1 MTSLP
6 APIVSADELSVA
18 YRSGGREVPVVH
30 EVSLAVRPGRTLA
43 LVGESGSGKSTV
55 AATLLGHLRHGSRI
69 TGGRVAVD
77 GRDVFALSAR
87 ELRRL
92 RGGTVAMVAQ
102 NAGHALTP
110 SMRIGRQIAEAGGEV
125 PVTELLEQVRLPRPR
140 ELARRYPHELSGGQQ
155 QRVAIAMAIAARPK
169 VLVLDEPTTG
179 LDVITQRGVLD
190 LIGALRE
197 ELGLA
202 AVLVSHDL
210 GVVAHMA
217 DEVCVL
223 HAGRVVEAAPTRRLF
238 TAPAAPYTRRLLSS
252 VPRVTDAGLA
262 LVGEDGTR
270 EIRPRAEVPADAAEA
285 VSVRDVTIDYG
296 TAIRAVDGVSFSV
309 RRGEVLALV
318 GESGSGKSTIAWAL
332 AGLRVPSGGRMRAV
346 AGGLP
351 GGAAGGSAEGSA
363 GAVAGRSS
371 GGSSG
376 GASGGPSADL
386 SGAAS
391 DGSAGGSPGG
401 SPGLSPGG
409 SAGGSPGGRSG
420 ASPGASPGG
429 DRDLGV
435 PARRRPLALRRTVQ
449 LVFQNADTSLNP
461 RRSVGDAV
469 RRPLRFF
476 GTAGSRGEAASRA
489 RQLIADVRL
498 DPDFADRLPAQLSGG
513 QRQRIGIARALAG
526 EPEVLIADEITTGL
540 DVSVQAEVLRLL
552 DDLRREREL
561 ACLFISHDLAVVRGI
576 ADRVV
581 VLRHGVVVEEGPT
594 DVVFADP
601 GHPYT
606 RELMAAALEPGPEPE
621 RGVGRVVAVVE
632 GWEDAAEPDA
642 VWDELGGGHRVRR
655 WRSADG

>member
-1 MTSLP
+1 MTAVTSADANVP
-6 APIVSADELSVA
+6 AETTPIVSVDALSVA
-18 YRSGGREVPVVH
+18 YRSGGSGGREVPVVD
-30 EVSLAVRPGRTLA
+30 EVSLEVGPGRTLA

-55 AATLLGHLRHGSRI
+55 AATLLGHLRHGSRL
-69 TGGRVAVD
+69 TGGRVAVE
-77 GRDVFALSAR
+77 GKDVFALSAR

-92 RGGTVAMVAQ
+92 RGGTVAMVSQ

-125 PVTELLEQVRLPRPR
+125 PVTDLLEQVRLPHPR

-190 LIGALRE
+190 LVGTLRE

-223 HAGRVVEAAPTRRLF
+223 RAGRVVEAAPTRRLF
-238 TAPAAPYTRRLLSS
+238 AAPADPYTRRLLAS
-252 VPRVTDAGLA
+252 VPRVADAGLA

-285 VSVRDVTIDYG
+285 LDVREVTIDYG
-296 TAIRAVDGVSFSV
+296 TSRAVDGVSFNV

-318 GESGSGKSTIAWAL
+318 GESGSGKSTIAWSL
-332 AGLRVPSGGRMRAV
+332 AGLRGASGGTMRATSGD
-346 AGGLP
+346 A
-351 GGAAGGSAEGSA
+351 AAGA
-363 GAVAGRSS
+363 
-371 GGSSG
+371 SG
-376 GASGGPSADL
+376 GASGSV
-386 SGAAS
+386 S
-391 DGSAGGSPGG
+391 
-401 SPGLSPGG
+401 
-409 SAGGSPGGRSG
+409 
-420 ASPGASPGG
+420 GG
-429 DRDLGV
+429 DLGA

-461 RRSVGDAV
+461 RRSVGDAI

-476 GTAGSRGEAASRA
+476 GSAGSRGEAASRA
-489 RQLIADVRL
+489 RKLIADVRL

-526 EPEVLIADEITTGL
+526 EPEVLIADEITTAL
-540 DVSVQAEVLRLL
+540 DVSVQADVLRLL
-552 DDLRREREL
+552 DDLRRERDL

-594 DVVFADP
+594 DAVFEGP

-606 RELMAAALEPGPEPE
+606 RALMAAALEPDPEAA
-621 RGVGRVVAVVE
+621 GE
-632 GWEDAAEPDA
+632 GAAASAEEWADAAEPGA
-642 VWDELGGGHRVRR
+642 IWDELGGGHRVRR
-655 WRSADG
+655 WRPADG

>member
-1 MTSLP
+1 MT
-6 APIVSADELSVA
+6 AIVSVEGLSVA
-18 YRSGGREVPVVH
+18 YRSGGRDVPVVH
-30 EVSLAVRPGRTLA
+30 EAGFELSPGQTLA

-69 TGGRVAVD
+69 TAGTVRVD
-77 GRDVFALSAR
+77 GRDVFALPAK

-110 SMRIGRQIAEAGGEV
+110 SMRVGRQIAEALRGDAAADRTA
-125 PVTELLEQVRLPRPR
+125 VTAAVTDLLDQVRLPRPA

-190 LIGALRE
+190 LLAALRD

-210 GVVAHMA
+210 GVVNHMA
-217 DEVCVL
+217 DEVAVL
-223 HAGRVVEAAPTRRLF
+223 RAGRVVEAAPTRRLF
-238 TAPAAPYTRRLLSS
+238 AAPADPYTRRLLAS
-252 VPRVTDAGLA
+252 VPRLSDAGLA
-262 LVGEDGTR
+262 LVAEDGTR
-270 EIRPRAEVPADAAEA
+270 EIRPKAQVPADAPEA
-285 VSVRDVTIDYG
+285 VAVRDITIDYG
-296 TAIRAVDGVSFSV
+296 ASRAVDGVSFRV

-318 GESGSGKSTIAWAL
+318 GESGSGKSTLAWSL
-332 AGLRVPSGGRMRAV
+332 AGLRAPSGGEMTAT
-346 AGGLP
+346 
-351 GGAAGGSAEGSA
+351 GA
-363 GAVAGRSS
+363 
-371 GGSSG
+371 
-376 GASGGPSADL
+376 
-386 SGAAS
+386 
-391 DGSAGGSPGG
+391 DGSPSDSP
-401 SPGLSPGG
+401 
-409 SAGGSPGGRSG
+409 AD
-420 ASPGASPGG
+420 G
-429 DRDLGV
+429 DLAR
-435 PARRRPLALRRTVQ
+435 PARQRPLSLRRKVQ

-476 GTAGSRGEAASRA
+476 GTAPSRTAAATRA
-489 RQLIADVRL
+489 QQLIADVRL
-498 DPDFADRLPAQLSGG
+498 DPALADRLPAQLSGG

-526 EPEVLIADEITTGL
+526 EPDVLIADEITTAL

-594 DVVFADP
+594 DAVFAAP

-606 RELMAAALEPGPEPE
+606 RRLMAAALDPDG
-621 RGVGRVVAVVE
+621 GAGE
-632 GWEDAAEPDA
+632 GSEAADDWQDAAEPDD
-642 VWDELGGGHRVRR
+642 VWTDLGPGHRIRR
-655 WRSADG
+655 WRPAAT

>member
-1 MTSLP
+1 MT
-6 APIVSADELSVA
+6 AIVSVEGLSVA
-18 YRSGGREVPVVH
+18 YRSAGRDIPVVH
-30 EVSLAVRPGRTLA
+30 EVGFELCPGRTLA

-69 TGGRVAVD
+69 TAGTVRVE
-77 GRDVFALSAR
+77 GKDVFALPAR

-110 SMRIGRQIAEAGGEV
+110 SMRVGRQIAEALRGDAAGSV
-125 PVTELLEQVRLPRPR
+125 AVTDLLEQVRLPRPA

-190 LIGALRE
+190 LLAALRD

-217 DEVCVL
+217 DEVAVL
-223 HAGRVVEAAPTRRLF
+223 RAGRVVEAAPTRRLF
-238 TAPAAPYTRRLLSS
+238 AAPADPYTRRLLAS
-252 VPRVTDAGLA
+252 VPRLADSGLA
-262 LVGEDGTR
+262 VVAEDGTR
-270 EIRPRAEVPADAAEA
+270 EIRPKAEVPAGAPEA
-285 VSVRDVTIDYG
+285 VAVRDVTIDYG
-296 TAIRAVDGVSFSV
+296 ASRAVHGVSFRV

-318 GESGSGKSTIAWAL
+318 GESGSGKSTLAWSL
-332 AGLRVPSGGRMRAV
+332 AGLRAPSGGEMTAK
-346 AGGLP
+346 G
-351 GGAAGGSAEGSA
+351 
-363 GAVAGRSS
+363 
-371 GGSSG
+371 
-376 GASGGPSADL
+376 
-386 SGAAS
+386 S
-391 DGSAGGSPGG
+391 DG
-401 SPGLSPGG
+401 
-409 SAGGSPGGRSG
+409 
-420 ASPGASPGG
+420 
-429 DRDLGV
+429 DLAR
-435 PARRRPLALRRTVQ
+435 PARQRPLSLRRKVQ

-461 RRSVGDAV
+461 RRSVGEAV

-476 GTAGSRGEAASRA
+476 GTAASRAEAATRA

-498 DPDFADRLPAQLSGG
+498 DPALADRLPAQLSGG

-526 EPEVLIADEITTGL
+526 EPDVLIADEITTAL

-594 DVVFADP
+594 EAVFASP

-606 RELMAAALEPGPEPE
+606 RRLMAAALDPDG
-621 RGVGRVVAVVE
+621 
-632 GWEDAAEPDA
+632 DAAVPTDAGVAAADDWQDAADPDNT
-642 VWDELGGGHRVRR
+642 WTDLGAGHRIRR
-655 WRSADG
+655 WRPAPHPHTVGES

>member
-1 MTSLP
+1 MT
-6 APIVSADELSVA
+6 AIVSVAGLSVA
-18 YRSGGREVPVVH
+18 YRSGGRDVPVVH
-30 EVSLAVRPGRTLA
+30 EVGFELRPGHTLA

-69 TGGRVAVD
+69 TAGTVRVD
-77 GRDVFALSAR
+77 GEDVFALPPR
-87 ELRRL
+87 QLRRL

-110 SMRIGRQIAEAGGEV
+110 SMRVGRQIAEALRGDAAAG
-125 PVTELLEQVRLPRPR
+125 PAAVTDLLDQVRLPRPA

-190 LIGALRE
+190 LLAALRA

-217 DEVCVL
+217 DEVTVL
-223 HAGRVVEAAPTRRLF
+223 RAGRVVETAPTRRLF
-238 TAPAAPYTRRLLSS
+238 TAPADPYTRRLLAS
-252 VPRVTDAGLA
+252 VPRLSDAGLA
-262 LVGEDGTR
+262 VVADDGSR
-270 EIRPRAEVPADAAEA
+270 EIRPRAQVPADAPEA
-285 VSVRDVTIDYG
+285 VAVRDVTIDYG
-296 TAIRAVDGVSFSV
+296 ASRAVHGVSFRV

-318 GESGSGKSTIAWAL
+318 GESGSGKSTLAWSL
-332 AGLRVPSGGRMRAV
+332 AGLRAPSGGTMTATG
-346 AGGLP
+346 AEGGSG
-351 GGAAGGSAEGSA
+351 GGA
-363 GAVAGRSS
+363 GADG
-371 GGSSG
+371 
-376 GASGGPSADL
+376 DL
-386 SGAAS
+386 A
-391 DGSAGGSPGG
+391 
-401 SPGLSPGG
+401 
-409 SAGGSPGGRSG
+409 R
-420 ASPGASPGG
+420 
-429 DRDLGV
+429 
-435 PARRRPLALRRTVQ
+435 PARKRPLALRRKVQ

-476 GTAGSRGEAASRA
+476 GTAGSRAEAAARA
-489 RQLIADVRL
+489 RRLIADVRL
-498 DPDFADRLPAQLSGG
+498 DPAFADRLPAQLSGG

-526 EPEVLIADEITTGL
+526 EPDVLVADEITTAL

-594 DVVFADP
+594 EAVFAAP

-606 RELMAAALEPGPEPE
+606 RRLMAAALEPDPDPDLDPDPDPGLEPP
-621 RGVGRVVAVVE
+621 GAADD
-632 GWEDAAEPDA
+632 WQDAAEPHDT
-642 VWDELGGGHRVRR
+642 WTDLGGGHRVRR
-655 WRSADG
+655 WSPRVRSVNP

>member
-1 MTSLP
+1 MT
-6 APIVSADELSVA
+6 AIVSVTELSVA
-18 YRSGGREVPVVH
+18 YRSGGSGGRDVPVVR
-30 EVSLAVRPGRTLA
+30 EVSLDVLPGQTHA

-55 AATLLGHLRHGSRI
+55 AATLLGHLRHGSRV
-69 TGGRVAVD
+69 TGGSVRVGGA
-77 GRDVFALSAR
+77 DVFALAAR

-110 SMRIGRQIAEAGGEV
+110 SMRIGRQIAEAGGDV
-125 PVTELLEQVRLPRPR
+125 PVVDLLEQVRLPRPA

-190 LIGALRE
+190 LIGALRD

-217 DEVCVL
+217 DEVTVL
-223 HAGRVVEAAPTRRLF
+223 RSGRVVEAAPTGRLF
-238 TAPAAPYTRRLLSS
+238 AAPQDPYTRRLLAS
-252 VPRVTDAGLA
+252 VPRLDDEGLA
-262 LVGEDGTR
+262 LVGVAGER
-270 EIRPRAEVPADAAEA
+270 EVRPRAVVSGDAPVA
-285 VSVRDVTIDYG
+285 VSARDVTIDYG
-296 TAIRAVDGVSFSV
+296 SSRAVDGVSFDV

-318 GESGSGKSTIAWAL
+318 GESGSGKSTLAWAL
-332 AGLRVPSGGRMRAV
+332 AGLRTPSGGTMTH
-346 AGGLP
+346 
-351 GGAAGGSAEGSA
+351 E
-363 GAVAGRSS
+363 
-371 GGSSG
+371 
-376 GASGGPSADL
+376 
-386 SGAAS
+386 SGAH
-391 DGSAGGSPGG
+391 GAGDLARPAGKRP
-401 SPGLSPGG
+401 LS
-409 SAGGSPGGRSG
+409 
-420 ASPGASPGG
+420 
-429 DRDLGV
+429 L
-435 PARRRPLALRRTVQ
+435 RRRVQ

-476 GTAGSRGEAASRA
+476 GTVGSRAEAVDRA
-489 RQLIADVRL
+489 RQLISDVRL
-498 DPDFADRLPAQLSGG
+498 EPALSERLPAQLSGG

-526 EPEVLIADEITTGL
+526 EPDVLIADEITTAL
-540 DVSVQAEVLRLL
+540 DVSVQADVLRLL

-561 ACLFISHDLAVVRGI
+561 ACLFISHDLAVVRGL

-594 DVVFADP
+594 DAVFSAP

-606 RELMAAALEPGPEPE
+606 RQLMAAVLEPLPGAGSVVD
-621 RGVGRVVAVVE
+621 GVEDWA
-632 GWEDAAEPDA
+632 DAAGPDDLW
-642 VWDELGGGHRVRR
+642 VDRGDGHRVRR
-655 WRSADG
+655 

>member
-1 MTSLP
+1 MTAVMSADANVP
-6 APIVSADELSVA
+6 AETTPIVSVDALSVA
-18 YRSGGREVPVVH
+18 YRSGGSGGREVPVVD
-30 EVSLAVRPGRTLA
+30 EVSLEVGPGRTLA

-55 AATLLGHLRHGSRI
+55 AATLLGHLRHGSRL
-69 TGGRVAVD
+69 TGGRVAVE
-77 GRDVFALSAR
+77 GKDVFALSAR

-92 RGGTVAMVAQ
+92 RGGTVAMVSQ
-102 NAGHALTP
+102 NAGQALTP

-125 PVTELLEQVRLPRPR
+125 PVTDLLEQVRLPHPR

-190 LIGALRE
+190 LVGALRE

-223 HAGRVVEAAPTRRLF
+223 RAGRVVEAAPTRRLF
-238 TAPAAPYTRRLLSS
+238 AAPADPYTRRLLAS
-252 VPRVTDAGLA
+252 VPRVADAGLA

-285 VSVRDVTIDYG
+285 LDVREVTIDYG
-296 TAIRAVDGVSFSV
+296 ASRAVDGVSFSV

-318 GESGSGKSTIAWAL
+318 GESGSGKSTIAWSL
-332 AGLRVPSGGRMRAV
+332 AGLRGASGGTMRAGV
-346 AGGLP
+346 GGT
-351 GGAAGGSAEGSA
+351 AAGA
-363 GAVAGRSS
+363 S
-371 GGSSG
+371 GGGPG
-376 GASGGPSADL
+376 GASGG
-386 SGAAS
+386 G
-391 DGSAGGSPGG
+391 PGG
-401 SPGLSPGG
+401 
-409 SAGGSPGGRSG
+409 
-420 ASPGASPGG
+420 ASGG
-429 DRDLGV
+429 DLGA

-461 RRSVGDAV
+461 RRSVGDAI

-476 GTAGSRGEAASRA
+476 GAAGSRGEAASRA
-489 RQLIADVRL
+489 RKLIADVRL

-526 EPEVLIADEITTGL
+526 EPEVLIADEITTAL
-540 DVSVQAEVLRLL
+540 DVSVQADVLRLL

-594 DVVFADP
+594 DAVFEGP

-606 RELMAAALEPGPEPE
+606 RALMAAALEPDPE
-621 RGVGRVVAVVE
+621 AE
-632 GWEDAAEPDA
+632 GAAATAPAEEWADAAAPGA

>member
-1 MTSLP
+1 M
-6 APIVSADELSVA
+6 ARIVSADGSVSAESTPIVSVEALSVA
-18 YRSGGREVPVVH
+18 YRSGGSGGREVPVVD
-30 EVSLAVRPGRTLA
+30 EVSLEVHPGRTLA

-55 AATLLGHLRHGSRI
+55 AATLLGHLRHGSRL
-69 TGGRVAVD
+69 TGGRVGVE
-77 GRDVFALSAR
+77 GRDVFALPAR

-92 RGGTVAMVAQ
+92 RGGTVAMVSQ

-125 PVTELLEQVRLPRPR
+125 PVTDLLEQVRLPHPR

-190 LIGALRE
+190 LVGALRE

-223 HAGRVVEAAPTRRLF
+223 RAGRVVEAAPTRRLF
-238 TAPAAPYTRRLLSS
+238 AAPADPYTRRLLAS
-252 VPRVTDAGLA
+252 VPRIADAGLA

-270 EIRPRAEVPADAAEA
+270 EIRPKAEVPADAAEA
-285 VSVRDVTIDYG
+285 LDVREVTIDYG
-296 TAIRAVDGVSFSV
+296 TSRAVDGVSFSV

-318 GESGSGKSTIAWAL
+318 GESGSGKSTIAWSL
-332 AGLRVPSGGRMRAV
+332 AGLRGLSAGTMRA
-346 AGGLP
+346 ASSGAL
-351 GGAAGGSAEGSA
+351 GGAAGSA
-363 GAVAGRSS
+363 
-371 GGSSG
+371 
-376 GASGGPSADL
+376 
-386 SGAAS
+386 
-391 DGSAGGSPGG
+391 AGG
-401 SPGLSPGG
+401 
-409 SAGGSPGGRSG
+409 
-420 ASPGASPGG
+420 
-429 DRDLGV
+429 DLGA

-461 RRSVGDAV
+461 RRSVGDAI

-476 GTAGSRGEAASRA
+476 GSAGSRGEAASRA
-489 RQLIADVRL
+489 RRLIADVRL

-526 EPEVLIADEITTGL
+526 EPEVLIADEITTAL
-540 DVSVQAEVLRLL
+540 DVSVQADVLRLL

-594 DVVFADP
+594 DAVFERP

-606 RELMAAALEPGPEPE
+606 RALMGAALEPDPE
-621 RGVGRVVAVVE
+621 VE
-632 GWEDAAEPDA
+632 GAAASAPAEEWADAAEPGA
-642 VWDELGGGHRVRR
+642 VWEELGGGHRVRR
-655 WRSADG
+655 WRPTDG

>member
-1 MTSLP
+1 MTS
-6 APIVSADELSVA
+6 IVSVKSLSVA
-18 YRSGGREVPVVH
+18 YRSGGRDIPVVR
-30 EVSLAVRPGRTLA
+30 EVSLDVRAGQTLA

-55 AATLLGHLRHGSRI
+55 AATLLGHLRHGSLI
-69 TGGRVAVD
+69 TAGSVLVD
-77 GRDVFALSAR
+77 GQDVFALPAR

-125 PVTELLEQVRLPRPR
+125 PVVDLLEQVRLPRPA

-179 LDVITQRGVLD
+179 LDVVTQRSVLD
-190 LIGALRE
+190 LIGALRD

-217 DEVCVL
+217 DEVTVL
-223 HAGRVVEAAPTRRLF
+223 KSGRVVEAAPTRQLF
-238 TAPAAPYTRRLLSS
+238 ATPQDPYTRRLLAS
-252 VPRVTDAGLA
+252 VPRLDDAGLA
-262 LVGEDGTR
+262 IVGEAGER
-270 EIRPRAEVPADAAEA
+270 EVRPKVQVPDDAPVA
-285 VSVRDVTIDYG
+285 VSARDVTIDYG
-296 TAIRAVDGVSFSV
+296 STRAVHGVSFDV

-318 GESGSGKSTIAWAL
+318 GESGSGKSTLAWTL
-332 AGLRVPSGGRMRAV
+332 AGLRTPSGGTMTH
-346 AGGLP
+346 
-351 GGAAGGSAEGSA
+351 E
-363 GAVAGRSS
+363 S
-371 GGSSG
+371 GDL
-376 GASGGPSADL
+376 ARPAQKRPPSL
-386 SGAAS
+386 
-391 DGSAGGSPGG
+391 
-401 SPGLSPGG
+401 
-409 SAGGSPGGRSG
+409 
-420 ASPGASPGG
+420 
-429 DRDLGV
+429 
-435 PARRRPLALRRTVQ
+435 RRRIQ

-469 RRPLRFF
+469 RRPLHFF
-476 GTAGSRGEAASRA
+476 GTASSRTEAAARA

-498 DPDFADRLPAQLSGG
+498 DPVLADRLPAQLSGG

-526 EPEVLIADEITTGL
+526 EPDVLIADEITTAL
-540 DVSVQAEVLRLL
+540 DVSVQADVLRLL

-594 DVVFADP
+594 DAVFASP

-606 RELMAAALEPGPEPE
+606 RQLMAAALEPDPDALPF
-621 RGVGRVVAVVE
+621 VDSTAD
-632 GWEDAAEPDA
+632 WEDDAAGPDDL
-642 VWDELGGGHRVRR
+642 WTEHGRGHRVRR
-655 WRSADG
+655 WRPAGHLSTEGVS

>member
-1 MTSLP
+1 MT
-6 APIVSADELSVA
+6 AIVSVDALCVA
-18 YRSGGREVPVVH
+18 YRSGGRDVPVVR
-30 EVSLAVRPGRTLA
+30 EVSLDVLPGQTHA

-55 AATLLGHLRHGSRI
+55 AATLLGHLRHGSRV
-69 TGGRVAVD
+69 TSGSVRVGGA
-77 GRDVFALSAR
+77 DVFALPAR

-110 SMRIGRQIAEAGGEV
+110 SMRIGRQIAEVGGDV
-125 PVTELLEQVRLPRPR
+125 PVVDLLEQVRLPSPA

-190 LIGALRE
+190 LVGALRD

-217 DEVCVL
+217 DEVTVL
-223 HAGRVVEAAPTRRLF
+223 RSGRVVEAAPTGRLF
-238 TAPAAPYTRRLLSS
+238 AAPQDPYTRRLLAS
-252 VPRVTDAGLA
+252 VPRLDDEGLA
-262 LVGEDGTR
+262 LVGEAGER
-270 EIRPRAEVPADAAEA
+270 EVRPKAVVSGEAPVA
-285 VSVRDVTIDYG
+285 VSARDVTIDYG
-296 TAIRAVDGVSFSV
+296 SARAVDGVSFDV

-318 GESGSGKSTIAWAL
+318 GESGSGKSTLAWTL
-332 AGLRVPSGGRMRAV
+332 AGLRTPSGGTMTH
-346 AGGLP
+346 G
-351 GGAAGGSAEGSA
+351 
-363 GAVAGRSS
+363 
-371 GGSSG
+371 
-376 GASGGPSADL
+376 
-386 SGAAS
+386 SGAHES
-391 DGSAGGSPGG
+391 GVRESGTHE
-401 SPGLSPGG
+401 
-409 SAGGSPGGRSG
+409 SG
-420 ASPGASPGG
+420 AHESGAHESVAHESG
-429 DRDLGV
+429 DLAR
-435 PARRRPLALRRTVQ
+435 PAGKRPLSLRRRVQ

-476 GTAGSRGEAASRA
+476 GTAGSRAEAVDRA
-489 RQLIADVRL
+489 RQLISDVRL
-498 DPDFADRLPAQLSGG
+498 DPALAERLPAQLSGG

-526 EPEVLIADEITTGL
+526 EPDVLIADEITTAL
-540 DVSVQAEVLRLL
+540 DVSVQADVLRLL

-561 ACLFISHDLAVVRGI
+561 ACLFISHDLAVVRGL

-594 DVVFADP
+594 DAVFSAP

-606 RELMAAALEPGPEPE
+606 RQLMAAVLEPSPGAGSVVD
-621 RGVGRVVAVVE
+621 GVEDWA
-632 GWEDAAEPDA
+632 DAAGPDA
-642 VWDELGGGHRVRR
+642 LWTDCGEGHRVRR
-655 WRSADG
+655 WEGVG